1 MKRLFFSVLALTLG
15 AFVFWSCDKEEEI
28 DNGKGKPAERGS
40 FMTVQQQRDAFQD
53 NINGIAQAIDFSDLS
68 QAAEV
73 VAEAAGKKWGLMS
86 LMPILE
92 DTVLTKDDEFAL
104 KLSNAIALAHGDF
117 EAFEGTNMDL
127 RPIYMYAD
135 VYVVD
140 TIIYGDTIA
149 ALCVENFKADSTVD
163 RLLLNV
169 YIEDH
174 VITLDA
180 KIEPGSTEFDYTNVP
195 KDITSTLALP
205 QDVDITLTLDD
216 KVLVDIESYFISDY
230 TVSCTSDG
238 DDNSWVIEGSK
249 SLGEGIAKIAGYEV
263 DGKLEFDDAVGAEGS
278 FTAKHGTTELLSCN
292 VKMDATMTGVDMTDT
307 AQVLAWAQNPEKL
320 KAISMGASVRGG
332 KIVFK
337 LNAENPFKDEE
348 LARILRSQ
356 MMPGAKLTEEQEA
369 KMVERINEV
378 VDGGF
383 YFEGFKEPQA
393 KLKFVYREIADK
405 AKPITENEKITGV
418 VGADVID
425 AISEVFFKG
434 GAYTMLT
441 VRDDEGYEKDIQLE
455 EYFSGISV
463 ETLTQTVIQKALEA
477 FGPVIAQFAGDEG
490 QEE

>member
-40 FMTVQQQRDAFQD
+40 YMTVQQQRDAFQD
-53 NINGIAQAIDFSDLS
+53 NINGIAQAIDFTDLS
-68 QAAEV
+68 
-73 VAEAAGKKWGLMS
+73 EAASIVADVVGKKWNMMS
-86 LMPILE
+86 AMPILTDSALVYDPVFMAKMQYAMMLYSGLQGGQYDSLALYL
-92 DTVLTKDDEFAL
+92 DTL
-104 KLSNAIALAHGDF
+104 
-117 EAFEGTNMDL
+117 
-127 RPIYMYAD
+127 YMSAD
-135 VYVVD
+135 VHVVD
-140 TIIYGDTIA
+140 TIIYNDTIA
-149 ALCVENFKADSTVD
+149 AVTIDSVNYESD
-163 RLLLNV
+163 CLLLNV
-169 YIEDH
+169 FVDDHIVILRAKADPGESTIEYVDSLNH
-174 VITLDA
+174 TTIIAVPEIVEISIKLDGEVLADLKGEYKSDFKVSIIGEDPAVIDGSSMTA
-180 KIEPGSTEFDYTNVP
+180 KAN
-195 KDITSTLALP
+195 L
-205 QDVDITLTLDD
+205 
-216 KVLVDIESYFISDY
+216 KV
-230 TVSCTSDG
+230 
-238 DDNSWVIEGSK
+238 
-249 SLGEGIAKIAGYEV
+249 AGYEL
-263 DGKLEFDDAVGAEGS
+263 DGNFSFATATGVKAKL
-278 FTAKHGTTELLSCN
+278 TAKYSGTELLSINGN
-292 VKMDATMTGVDMTDT
+292 VDANLEGIDMADT
-307 AQVLAWAQNPEKL
+307 AQVLAWVQNPEKL
-320 KAISMGASVRGG
+320 KAISLGASVRGG

-490 QEE
+490 QEK